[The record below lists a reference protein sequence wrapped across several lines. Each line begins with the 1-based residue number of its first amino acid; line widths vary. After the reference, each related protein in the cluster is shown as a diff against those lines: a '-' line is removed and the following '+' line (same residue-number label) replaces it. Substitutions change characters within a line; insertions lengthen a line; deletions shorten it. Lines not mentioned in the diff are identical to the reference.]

1 MDNFSKRLKKLRHE
15 LNITQNDFAQSCEVK
30 LTAISKYETGLVKP
44 GFDMLY
50 KIASVYNVNLNWL
63 ILGIGEMFLQTV
75 ALKNGTNESIV
86 SVTHEITSN
95 NRNFTIKSNEKPTE
109 RNVSNI
115 NDESDEDVISL
126 IINLASKLSQ
136 NPQELEKLKAL
147 SKNFNL

>member
-75 ALKNGTNESIV
+75 LYSSEYFKNVCREYDNVVLNCKRLIDWTRGIPYTYRKSDYDELMSSSAMFARKFSTKV
-86 SVTHEITSN
+86 DKEI
-95 NRNFTIKSNEKPTE
+95 IDM
-109 RNVSNI
+109 I
-115 NDESDEDVISL
+115 Y
-126 IINLASKLSQ
+126 
-136 NPQELEKLKAL
+136 EKLRQ
-147 SKNFNL
+147 